1 MAIVVTEPEFR
12 DWQEHRVTKAFK
24 KALFNDRE
32 YLKDMLLAGT
42 EDDANVR
49 GRAEAIRLILTLD
62 YESLITSLREH
73 KDE

>member
-1 MAIVVTEPEFR
+1 MAIVVTEPEFK

-42 EDDANVR
+42 EDDEI
-49 GRAEAIRLILTLD
+49 GRA
-62 YESLITSLREH
+62 H
-73 KDE
+73 V

>member
-1 MAIVVTEPEFR
+1 MAIVVTEPEYN
-12 DWQEHRVTKAFK
+12 DWLEHRVTKAFK

-32 YLKDMLLAGT
+32 YLKEILLGGT